1 MWRPFPRSTS
11 FEYSGFG
18 PALALGVRNRLGGI
32 DADIEKTETNVTDES
47 GHSGLHIDSDWKS
60 EAAKEKE
67 RLASQERTSR
77 PPAAAEV
84 AANFVELV
92 NLMAMQA
99 AIGLGGYQG
108 PGGERIPPNPIVAKH
123 HIDLLEVLEKKTA
136 GNLTEEEKRI
146 LDGVLYELRL
156 QYVQTVSA
164 PRGGAPKAK

>member
-1 MWRPFPRSTS
+1 MTG
-11 FEYSGFG
+11 E
-18 PALALGVRNRLGGI
+18 A
-32 DADIEKTETNVTDES
+32 
-47 GHSGLHIDSDWKS
+47 GHRGLHIDSDWKT
-60 EAAKEKE
+60 EAAQEKE
-67 RLASQERTSR
+67 RLANQERSSHPTTG
-77 PPAAAEV
+77 AEP
-84 AANFVELV
+84 AANFIELV

-156 QYVQTVSA
+156 QYVQAVSA
-164 PRGGAPKAK
+164 PRGGAPKTK